1 MEPSTQ
7 QYQQTQGSLFFDHT
21 SAINEVLNG
30 TDYDL
35 HISNTDTDRAINLI
49 VGIASSTPEISISEA
64 KVNLLGYLDSTHFR
78 TGLQSDRITFDN
90 PNSIGLTYLAISGN
104 NICEVSS
111 TGLHVNGAVS
121 ETSDRKLK
129 ENVKEINTK
138 NCIDLIKYIKP
149 KTYNY
154 KGKDRK
160 CIGYIADDF
169 KESKMPDEW
178 NNILYVIC

>member
-1 MEPSTQ
+1 M
-7 QYQQTQGSLFFDHT
+7 
-21 SAINEVLNG
+21 
-30 TDYDL
+30 
-35 HISNTDTDRAINLI
+35 
-49 VGIASSTPEISISEA
+49 
-64 KVNLLGYLDSTHFR
+64 
-78 TGLQSDRITFDN
+78 QSRRVTLDN

-154 KGKDRK
+154 KGKDRM
-160 CIGYIADDF
+160 CIG
-169 KESKMPDEW
+169 
-178 NNILYVIC
+178 LYC